1 MTLISKKKITKIM
14 IILTFFLNSCESFKI
29 ASGITKPTMEDD
41 LVNETPELI
50 LPPDFESRPMESNK
64 NSYQDR
70 NNTIQEN
77 SDFSEERI
85 DNRQFVQPRTQNI
98 MAPRVELPLST
109 SPSDSI
115 EKFSRN
121 RRFTLGQW
129 VFENSVNSFRQGNI
143 YYRPIYDKGYN
154 FSRRYT
160 PDNNFQNQ
168 NNVQFQGST
177 FQNNPDF
184 QDLNS
189 YDLIDDDYESIQ
201 ATDEVPN
208 VR

>member
-1 MTLISKKKITKIM
+1 M

-98 MAPRVELPLST
+98 TNKR
-109 SPSDSI
+109 
-115 EKFSRN
+115 FS
-121 RRFTLGQW
+121 
-129 VFENSVNSFRQGNI
+129 
-143 YYRPIYDKGYN
+143 
-154 FSRRYT
+154 
-160 PDNNFQNQ
+160 
-168 NNVQFQGST
+168 
-177 FQNNPDF
+177 
-184 QDLNS
+184 
-189 YDLIDDDYESIQ
+189 Q
-201 ATDEVPN
+201 AVCT
-208 VR
+208 